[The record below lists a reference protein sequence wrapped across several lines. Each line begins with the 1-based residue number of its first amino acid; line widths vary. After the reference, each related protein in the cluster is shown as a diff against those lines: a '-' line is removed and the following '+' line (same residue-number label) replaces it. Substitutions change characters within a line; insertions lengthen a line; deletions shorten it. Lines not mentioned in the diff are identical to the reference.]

1 MWCINWFP
9 NVFSPTNRYKIHI
22 KFGTQEAIEIKS
34 DNQNR
39 YRNLY
44 LKLIAKNIQEVS
56 FASEKMKNG
65 INSSFTYFATHFS
78 YLFGSSVKMNL
89 LK

>member
-9 NVFSPTNRYKIHI
+9 NVFSPTNRYQIHI
-22 KFGTQEAIEIKS
+22 MFGTQEAIEIKS

-44 LKLIAKNIQEVS
+44 LKLIAKNIQLVS
-56 FASEKMKNG
+56 LLGESGSNVSRAG
-65 INSSFTYFATHFS
+65 DFS
-78 YLFGSSVKMNL
+78 QLN
-89 LK
+89 